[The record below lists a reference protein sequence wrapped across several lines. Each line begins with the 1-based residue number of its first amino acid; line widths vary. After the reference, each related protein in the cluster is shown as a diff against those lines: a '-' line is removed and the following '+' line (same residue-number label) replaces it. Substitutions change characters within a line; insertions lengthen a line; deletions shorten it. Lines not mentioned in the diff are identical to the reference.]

1 LNNGS
6 ILYRLEK
13 VKRKNMNGILILLLL
28 IVYSDAF
35 IRFKSN
41 IFHIKVLSTISPT
54 DVNVLP
60 DSKRKLAEVSEKVK
74 TIMTQ
79 DSMNVQRLKQ
89 SIRDMEEESSQ
100 SKFWDD
106 AQRAQS
112 LLGELNRIKAMV
124 ERIEKW
130 KTTCEDV
137 EMLLDL
143 ISTSEKVE
151 GSYNLLYK

>member
-1 LNNGS
+1 
-6 ILYRLEK
+6 
-13 VKRKNMNGILILLLL
+13 MNGILILLLL